1 MRRLTPLRF
10 FWLASLGLALV
21 YGWTLTER
29 LTVTVSVGDGR
40 CTAVLYGRSSA
51 IDCPGLGAGALLTY
65 VEREAT
71 LAIPAR
77 FIPQTAWQ
85 QLELSAAGEALSPTA
100 PLPARFEATGRLW
113 RPYQPAG
120 LIFQRPGEAS
130 GWAFVI
136 DGPQRRGAWWTWR
149 EGALSEP
156 LRGIPLDRPFA
167 AQTQAFARQLLRGWW
182 GAVGLVVVALG
193 LRVIGT
199 RVGLWRKGGI
209 GESDNPRR

>member
-29 LTVTVSVGDGR
+29 LTVTVSVVDGR

-51 IDCPGLGAGALLTY
+51 IDCPGLGGGTHLTY
-65 VEREAT
+65 VERQPVAG
-71 LAIPAR
+71 L
-77 FIPQTAWQ
+77 IPQAAWQ
-85 QLELSAAGEALSPTA
+85 VVELLAAGAVLPPTA
-100 PLPARFEATGRLW
+100 PLPARFAATGRLW

-120 LIFQRPGEAS
+120 LVFQRAGEAS

-136 DGPQRRGAWWTWR
+136 DGPQRRGAWWTWH
-149 EGALSEP
+149 EGALGEP

-167 AQTQAFARQLLRGWW
+167 AQTQAFVRQLLRGWW
-182 GAVGLVVVALG
+182 GAVGLVVAALW
-193 LRVIGT
+193 LRVIGN
-199 RVGLWRKGGI
+199 RVGQWRNGGM
-209 GESDNPRR
+209 GEKNDG